1 MNHQNLEL
9 SNIGG
14 LDESICNAIGMNNN
28 LEYSN
33 LINEN
38 LLDGLTE
45 NTGLLSAA
53 DGMEDTYSNANY
65 TPTSADIQAGADL
78 TSTIVKA
85 TASKPDASGCKKPS
99 MGESFFNRGKWSR
112 YKDCVKNANDLA
124 EKANAAER
132 ERTEQQRLKV
142 EQARLGLE
150 QLKRSRENSESSD
163 KFLGMPKAVGIT
175 VTVVGGLALI
185 VGGIFLVKKLRK

>member
-1 MNHQNLEL
+1 
-9 SNIGG
+9 
-14 LDESICNAIGMNNN
+14 MNNN

-53 DGMEDTYSNANY
+53 DGADTYSNY

-185 VGGIFLVKKLRK
+185 VVGIFLVKKLRK

>member
-9 SNIGG
+9 SNIEG

-45 NTGLLSAA
+45 NTVLLSA
-53 DGMEDTYSNANY
+53 DGDTYSNY
-65 TPTSADIQAGADL
+65 TPTSADIQAGAAL
-78 TSTIVKA
+78 TSTIVQA

-99 MGESFFNRGKWSR
+99 MGESFINRGKWSR

-175 VTVVGGLALI
+175 VTVVGALALI